1 MENSTQYSSKPVLD
15 QSMPERIPLESRSS
29 GDNPEMV
36 LSKEK
41 LSVWTWIVSKGISN
55 ALLGLSQMVGHDIEA
70 TSLDLKWLPA
80 KEVVNLLGGPEATGV
95 GIYLTIE
102 GDATGHLLLLHDTR
116 IAFQLI
122 DMQLGLSQGSTKRID
137 EMERSVLGEMG
148 NITGSFFL
156 NALAD
161 TTNLLLMPS
170 PPAVIVDMIGAIM
183 NVPLTYIM
191 EENDNALVVKATFSA
206 DSQQIEGTFM
216 VMPTVEFL
224 NTILSGAVAMGNAQE

>member
-1 MENSTQYSSKPVLD
+1 MEERSAYATHMLLE
-15 QSMPERIPLESRSS
+15 QSMPERIPPAQEIPGGPSEIILTR
-29 GDNPEMV
+29 
-36 LSKEK
+36 EK
-41 LSVWTWIVSKGISN
+41 LSTWTWIVSKGIAN
-55 ALLGLSQMVGHDIEA
+55 ALFGLSRMVGHEIET

-116 IAFQLI
+116 IALQLI
-122 DMQLGLSQGSTKRID
+122 DMQLGLAQGTTKRID

-161 TTNLLLMPS
+161 TTDLLLMPS
-170 PPAVIVDMIGAIM
+170 PPAVIVDMIGQ
-183 NVPLTYIM
+183 
-191 EENDNALVVKATFSA
+191 S
-206 DSQQIEGTFM
+206 
-216 VMPTVEFL
+216 
-224 NTILSGAVAMGNAQE
+224 